1 MTARARL
8 IVRGF
13 GCIVRSLA
21 AVLPPLASV
30 LLPLAVVLGVPTSAT
45 AQEVPE
51 PQLAERC
58 TAAELR
64 HFDFWLG
71 EWDVRNADGELLGS
85 NEITQVARGCGLLEN
100 WRGRAGGRGMSL
112 NAYDSATQKW
122 TQRWVGDG
130 ASLWLEGGLENGS
143 MVLTGTRKRDTPN
156 GPVLD
161 RLTWT
166 PLPDGRVLQRWE
178 ISTDDGEQWRAVFEG
193 YYEKRT

>member
-1 MTARARL
+1 MTAPASL

-13 GCIVRSLA
+13 GCIVLPLA
-21 AVLPPLASV
+21 AVV
-30 LLPLAVVLGVPTSAT
+30 GVPTSAA
-45 AQEVPE
+45 AQDVPE
-51 PQLAERC
+51 TQLAERC

-64 HFDFWLG
+64 QFDFWLG
-71 EWDVRNADGELLGS
+71 EWDVRNAEGELLGS
-85 NEITQVARGCGLLEN
+85 NEITRVARGCALLEN

-112 NAYDSATQKW
+112 NTYDGAAQKW

-130 ASLWLEGGLENGS
+130 ASLWLEGGLESGS
-143 MVLTGTRKRDTPN
+143 MVLRGTGKRDTPN

-178 ISTDDGEQWRAVFEG
+178 ISTDNGMQWRAVFEG
-193 YYEKRT
+193 YYERRTRP

>member
-1 MTARARL
+1 MAAPVRA

-13 GCIVRSLA
+13 GHIVLSVA
-21 AVLPPLASV
+21 A
-30 LLPLAVVLGVPTSAT
+30 VLGVPTAT
-45 AQEVPE
+45 YAQDAPE
-51 PQLAERC
+51 TQMAERC

-64 HFDFWLG
+64 QFDFWLG

-85 NEITQVARGCGLLEN
+85 NGITRVARGCGLLEN
-100 WRGRAGGRGMSL
+100 WRGRAGSRGMSL
-112 NAYDSATQKW
+112 NTYDSAARKW

-130 ASLWLEGGLENGS
+130 TSLWLEGGLESGS
-143 MVLTGTRKRDTPN
+143 MVLTGTGQRDTPN

-178 ISTDDGEQWRAVFEG
+178 ISTDDGKQWRAVFEG
-193 YYEKRT
+193 YYERRT